1 MDENYLLHRQSI
13 TIQETEHHI
22 DHNQETDTTIDSTVE
37 TTETIKDLEN
47 KIEVT
52 TIEATA
58 EIPTT
63 GAEITVIPEKTI
75 IIDTIIDPDTQIVV
89 TQDETHHIIQI
100 IILIIVIIA
109 LDKDNI
115 AETQLEMIDIDKD
128 QIAIIIDTTQT
139 IILKI
144 IEEVHRLENK
154 KTDIIQETEITIKS
168 IITTI
173 IK

>member
-1 MDENYLLHRQSI
+1 M
-13 TIQETEHHI
+13 
-22 DHNQETDTTIDSTVE
+22 
-37 TTETIKDLEN
+37 
-47 KIEVT
+47 
-52 TIEATA
+52 
-58 EIPTT
+58 
-63 GAEITVIPEKTI
+63 
-75 IIDTIIDPDTQIVV
+75 
-89 TQDETHHIIQI
+89 TQDETHHKIQI
-100 IILIIVIIA
+100 IILIIVIIT

-139 IILKI
+139 IILKR

-154 KTDIIQETEITIKS
+154 KNDIIQETEKTIKS